1 MDKML
6 NFLLFLFSAGLTLA
20 IFALII
26 FLISG
31 IYSLHPAFVFCNFGM
46 FLAKLFTW
54 CWDCYTVV
62 C

>member
-31 IYSLHPAFVFCNFGM
+31 IYSLHPAFVF
-46 FLAKLFTW
+46 L
-54 CWDCYTVV
+54 
-62 C
+62 